1 MARLEVA
8 GDMCAL
14 QVVMQ
19 LKRQEVDDGHWGQQC
34 HLVTRQGSE
43 KAPRIHL
50 VLRVVLPQHGH
61 AEPAAVTGRSTHTI
75 RAVGSVPVWC

>member
-8 GDMCAL
+8 GDLRAL

-19 LKRQEVDDGHWGQQC
+19 LQRQEVDDSHRGQQR
-34 HLVTRQGSE
+34 HLVTRQGGE

-61 AEPAAVTGRSTHTI
+61 AEPAAVTGRSIHTI
-75 RAVGSVPVWC
+75 HTGAVPVWC